1 MQSFREHKFVCF
13 KRTSCKTSTQTERLQ
28 AIFYVILFFK
38 FLFFTGIKD
47 VIIWGNISG
56 NNYVDLR
63 KAKVYRYESAIWGP
77 PHYSRP
83 VLSLLFDRYGIS
95 LSDVI

>member
-1 MQSFREHKFVCF
+1 M
-13 KRTSCKTSTQTERLQ
+13 
-28 AIFYVILFFK
+28 
-38 FLFFTGIKD
+38 
-47 VIIWGNISG
+47 IIWGNISG

-63 KAKVYRYESAIWGP
+63 KAKVYRHESAIWGP

-95 LSDVI
+95 LSEVF